1 MTETPSRTPESGSHR
16 SGIVAIIG
24 PPNAGKS
31 TLLNTFIGQK
41 LAIVTPKPQTTR
53 TSISG
58 ILSEDTAQ
66 VLFLDTP
73 GIHHTRQTMN
83 AMMVD
88 VAWKSL
94 ESSDSLLLVLDASR
108 YARRQEILARDL
120 STMQKRLS
128 RLPMPLCIALNKL
141 DLVKDKRELL
151 PLMQSVAGLFPQ
163 AEIFPVSAAR
173 ARHTEGLLEAVKLSL
188 PQAPPLYPQDQLS
201 TLPMR
206 FLAAEIIR
214 EKLFFAL
221 DKELPYTVA
230 VRIETWSSNPEQ
242 GLVKIYAT
250 ILVPKKST
258 KGIVIGNKGAR
269 LKGIGQQSRLEIS
282 QMLECD
288 VYLDLWVKVRSK
300 WTEDRHFLQEL
311 LADAD
316 PAFPTL
322 E

>member
-1 MTETPSRTPESGSHR
+1 
-16 SGIVAIIG
+16 
-24 PPNAGKS
+24 
-31 TLLNTFIGQK
+31 
-41 LAIVTPKPQTTR
+41 
-53 TSISG
+53 
-58 ILSEDTAQ
+58 
-66 VLFLDTP
+66 
-73 GIHHTRQTMN
+73 
-83 AMMVD
+83 
-88 VAWKSL
+88 
-94 ESSDSLLLVLDASR
+94 
-108 YARRQEILARDL
+108 
-120 STMQKRLS
+120 MQKRLS
-128 RLPMPLCIALNKL
+128 RLPMPMCIALNKL
-141 DLVKDKRELL
+141 DLVRDKRELL
-151 PLMQSVAGLFPQ
+151 PLMHSAASLFPQ

-173 ARHTEGLLEAVKLSL
+173 GQQTDELLEAVQLTL
-188 PQAPPLYPQDQLS
+188 PQAPPLYPHDQLS

-230 VRIETWSSNPEQ
+230 VRIETWSQNPGQ
-242 GLVKIYAT
+242 GLVEIYAT

-269 LKGIGQQSRLEIS
+269 LKSIGQQSRLEIS

-316 PAFPTL
+316 PASPNL